1 VESNGIEGALGGER
15 MKTFRITALP
25 FHAAAIVA
33 LSSMACPTAAAAEKH
48 ADVLSAIARPGMGA
62 PKFAGQFQL
71 RLQLADG
78 RLARALLDVG
88 VKQEDAAAAAKLAAG
103 HLGMDAGGCQALVS
117 IERNPDG
124 AYSLMRVQLTT
135 DSRRAVIEWRGS
147 ELVLA
152 SDTEIGKSPAV
163 A

>member
-1 VESNGIEGALGGER
+1 MQDRARLRISFCGGLLLAMSAL
-15 MKTFRITALP
+15 ALP
-25 FHAAAIVA
+25 G
-33 LSSMACPTAAAAEKH
+33 TAAAEDRAN
-48 ADVLSAIARPGMGA
+48 VLSAIAKPGMGA

-88 VKQEDAAAAAKLAAG
+88 VKEEDAAAAAKLAAG
-103 HLGMDAGGCQALVS
+103 HLGMGAGGCQALVS
-117 IERNPDG
+117 IERNPNG

-147 ELVLA
+147 ELVFA

>member
-1 VESNGIEGALGGER
+1 MIAL
-15 MKTFRITALP
+15 
-25 FHAAAIVA
+25 AAIA
-33 LSSMACPTAAAAEKH
+33 AMNLTGTAGAAEH
-48 ADVLSAIARPGMGA
+48 ATFLNA
-62 PKFAGQFQL
+62 PALAGPPAAKFAGQFQL

-78 RLARALLDVG
+78 RLTRALLDVG

-103 HLGMDAGGCQALVS
+103 HLGMGGGGCQALVS
-117 IERNPDG
+117 IERNPGG

-135 DSRRAVIEWRGS
+135 DSRRAIIEWRGS

-152 SDTEIGKSPAV
+152 SDTEIGNRPTV

>member
-1 VESNGIEGALGGER
+1 MQDRARLRISFCGRLLLAVSAL
-15 MKTFRITALP
+15 ALP
-25 FHAAAIVA
+25 
-33 LSSMACPTAAAAEKH
+33 SMAAAEEH
-48 ADVLSAIARPGMGA
+48 ANVLSAIAKPGMGA
-62 PKFAGQFQL
+62 PRFAGQFQL

-103 HLGMDAGGCQALVS
+103 HLGMGAGGCQAFVS

-124 AYSLMRVQLTT
+124 VYSMMRVQLTT
-135 DSRRAVIEWRGS
+135 ESRRAVIEWRGS

-152 SDTEIGKSPAV
+152 SDTEIGKSPIV

>member
-1 VESNGIEGALGGER
+1 MR
-15 MKTFRITALP
+15 MFRTAGLP
-25 FHAAAIVA
+25 FHAAAVA
-33 LSSMACPTAAAAEKH
+33 AFCLLACPSAGAAEEQ
-48 ADVLSAIARPGMGA
+48 ANVLSAIATPGIGA

-88 VKQEDAAAAAKLAAG
+88 VKQEDAAAATKLAAG
-103 HLGMDAGGCQALVS
+103 HLGTGAGGCQALIS

-147 ELVLA
+147 ELVIA

>member
-1 VESNGIEGALGGER
+1 
-15 MKTFRITALP
+15 
-25 FHAAAIVA
+25 
-33 LSSMACPTAAAAEKH
+33 
-48 ADVLSAIARPGMGA
+48 MGT

-71 RLQLADG
+71 RLQLGDG

-103 HLGMDAGGCQALVS
+103 HLGMGASGCQALVS
-117 IERNPDG
+117 IERNAG
-124 AYSLMRVQLTT
+124 GTYSLMRVQLTT
-135 DSRRAVIEWRGS
+135 DSRRAIIEWRGS

-152 SDTEIGKSPAV
+152 SDTEVGESPAV